1 MSMGALLRKATCVI
15 MLTEVINV
23 ANPNTGTMYLRGVP
37 RKLVREAKVEAARR
51 GTTLAG
57 LVAEALDR
65 FLGTARADARVSE
78 ALEPIADDLAWFEAN
93 RSRLF
98 RRYPDEYIAII
109 KRKVVDHDTDFNAL
123 AMRVYKRHGV
133 RSIAMPK
140 VTKQERVVNIPTPW
154 IER

>member
-1 MSMGALLRKATCVI
+1 

-23 ANPNTGTMYLRGVP
+23 ANPNTGTMYLRRVP

-51 GTTLAG
+51 GTTLAA

-65 FLGTARADARVSE
+65 FLGTAQAERPE
-78 ALEPIADDLAWFEAN
+78 ALDPINGDLAWFGAN

-98 RRYPDEYIAII
+98 RRYPNEYIAIM
-109 KRKVVDHDTDFNAL
+109 KRKVVDHDKDFSAL

-140 VTKQERVVNIPTPW
+140 VTQEERVVNIPTPW

>member
-1 MSMGALLRKATCVI
+1 MI
-15 MLTEVINV
+15 TEVISV

-51 GTTLAG
+51 GTTLAA

-65 FLGTARADARVSE
+65 FLGTAQAERPE
-78 ALEPIADDLAWFEAN
+78 AIDPIADDLKWFEAN

-98 RRYPDEYIAII
+98 RRYPNEYAAIM
-109 KRKVVDHDTDFNAL
+109 KRKVVDHDKDFSAL
-123 AMRVYKRHGV
+123 TMRVYEKYGV
-133 RSIAMPK
+133 RSVAMPK
-140 VTKQERVVNIPTPW
+140 VTQQERVVNLPSPW

>member
-1 MSMGALLRKATCVI
+1 MI
-15 MLTEVINV
+15 TEVISV

-51 GTTLAG
+51 GTTLAA

-65 FLGTARADARVSE
+65 FLGTAQAERPE
-78 ALEPIADDLAWFEAN
+78 AIDPIADDLKWFEAN

-98 RRYPDEYIAII
+98 RRYPNEYVAIM
-109 KRKVVDHDTDFNAL
+109 KRKVVDHDRDFSAL
-123 AMRVYKRHGV
+123 TMRVYEKYGV
-133 RSIAMPK
+133 RSVAMPK
-140 VTKQERVVNIPTPW
+140 VTQQERVVNLPSPS

>member
-1 MSMGALLRKATCVI
+1 
-15 MLTEVINV
+15 MLTEVVNV
-23 ANPNTGTMYLRGVP
+23 ANPTASTMYLRKVP
-37 RKLVREAKVEAARR
+37 RKLVREAKAEAARR
-51 GTTLAG
+51 GTTLAA

-65 FLGTARADARVSE
+65 FLGTAQAERPE
-78 ALEPIADDLAWFEAN
+78 APDPINDDLAWFGDN

-98 RRYPDEYIAII
+98 RRYPNEYVAVI
-109 KRKVVDHDTDFNAL
+109 KRKVVDHDKDFSAL

-140 VTKQERVVNIPTPW
+140 VTQQERVVDIPTPW

>member
-1 MSMGALLRKATCVI
+1 

-51 GTTLAG
+51 GTTLTA

-65 FLGTARADARVSE
+65 FLGSPRAEVPE
-78 ALEPIADDLAWFEAN
+78 AFDPIADDLTWFEAN
-93 RSRLF
+93 RARLF
-98 RRYPDEYIAII
+98 RRYPHEYVAIM
-109 KRKVVDHDTDFNAL
+109 KRKVVDHDTDFSAL
-123 AMRVYKRHGV
+123 AQRVFKRYGV

-140 VTKQERVVNIPTPW
+140 VTQQERVVNLPSPQV
-154 IER
+154 ER